1 MVIIWVTEVQ
11 IKSCSIFFLQII
23 SATKKHG
30 RIIVRVEILDKF
42 LRAAVQC
49 AWVLNPISMSKMLRA
64 MVISTQNLKWK
75 VKSDKSERMEIKKL
89 KKALEEKEAS
99 AGGFDGFDN
108 SNGGRMRIATITAV
122 ARAFNNASRRRPPC
136 QPPLGESSLF
146 KQCHFCRSKIFLD
159 SFRLYGS

>member
-99 AGGFDGFDN
+99 TGGFDGLEGSN

-146 KQCHFCRSKIFLD
+146 KQCHFCRSKVA
-159 SFRLYGS
+159 

>member
-1 MVIIWVTEVQ
+1 M
-11 IKSCSIFFLQII
+11 SS
-23 SATKKHG
+23 TKKHR

-42 LRAAVQC
+42 LRAAVQW
-49 AWVLNPISMSKMLRA
+49 AWVLTLISVCKMLRA

-75 VKSDKSERMEIKKL
+75 VKSDKSEIMEIKKL

-99 AGGFDGFDN
+99 AGGFDGFDGSN

-122 ARAFNNASRRRPPC
+122 ARAFNNASRRRPSC

-146 KQCHFCRSKIFLD
+146 KTCHFCTSKVHLAM
-159 SFRLYGS
+159 SRLHGS

>member
-1 MVIIWVTEVQ
+1 MSHRGTNKKLFNI
-11 IKSCSIFFLQII
+11 FLQTMNA
-23 SATKKHG
+23 SMRHCRT
-30 RIIVRVEILDKF
+30 IVRVGIFDKF
-42 LRAAVQC
+42 LRAAFQW

-64 MVISTQNLKWK
+64 MFISTKNLKWK
-75 VKSDKSERMEIKKL
+75 VKSDKSKKMEIKKL

-99 AGGFDGFDN
+99 SGGFDGFDD

-146 KQCHFCRSKIFLD
+146 KQCHFGRSKVHLAMF
-159 SFRLYGS
+159 SLYGS

>member
-1 MVIIWVTEVQ
+1 M
-11 IKSCSIFFLQII
+11 

-30 RIIVRVEILDKF
+30 RIIRVEILDKF
-42 LRAAVQC
+42 LRAAYQW
-49 AWVLNPISMSKMLRA
+49 AWFLNPISGSKMLRA
-64 MVISTQNLKWK
+64 MFISTKNLKWK

-99 AGGFDGFDN
+99 AGGFDGFDSSN

-136 QPPLGESSLF
+136 QPPLGESSFF
-146 KQCHFCRSKIFLD
+146 KQWHFCRSKVHLAM
-159 SFRLYGS
+159 FRFYGS